1 MSSECNWD
9 SDRKRTELVKY
20 IVTKKNVIELDWKLV
35 RKKKKSK
42 KTDSQLNLGFLSG
55 FACGIFIAFLVYLWS
70 SSLPRPLD
78 ILSILRDRVA
88 SLVPSNALPGSELD
102 VQGEQSHPT
111 FYKYLP
117 GEEVPVPLMN
127 PNVDGGTL
135 DERGSV
141 FLQVGSYSKF
151 EDADRQKAKL
161 ALLGVV
167 ASIESTKGGD
177 SAVWYRV
184 KIGPLS
190 KESARQVKSR
200 LVEEKFEVLV
210 LIKDG

>member
-1 MSSECNWD
+1 M
-9 SDRKRTELVKY
+9 
-20 IVTKKNVIELDWKLV
+20 
-35 RKKKKSK
+35 
-42 KTDSQLNLGFLSG
+42 
-55 FACGIFIAFLVYLWS
+55 
-70 SSLPRPLD
+70 
-78 ILSILRDRVA
+78 A
-88 SLVPSNALPGSELD
+88 SLDPSNVLPESELD

-117 GEEVPVPLMN
+117 GEKVPVPLMN
-127 PNVDGGTL
+127 LTVDGGTL
-135 DERGSV
+135 DERGSI
-141 FLQVGSYSKF
+141 FLQVGSYSNF
-151 EDADRQKAKL
+151 EDADGQKAKL
-161 ALLGVV
+161 ALLGIV

>member
-1 MSSECNWD
+1 M
-9 SDRKRTELVKY
+9 
-20 IVTKKNVIELDWKLV
+20 

-42 KTDSQLNLGFLSG
+42 EKDSHLNLGFLSG
-55 FACGIFIAFLVYLWS
+55 LACGIFIAFLVYLWS

-78 ILSILRDRVA
+78 ILSILKDKVV
-88 SLVPSNALPGSELD
+88 SLDPSNALPGSKLD
-102 VQGEQSHPT
+102 VRDEQSHPT

-127 PNVDGGTL
+127 PNADGGKL
-135 DERGSV
+135 NEADSV
-141 FLQVGSYSKF
+141 FLQVGSYTRF
-151 EDADRQKAKL
+151 EDADGQKAKL
-161 ALLGVV
+161 ALLGIV

-177 SAVWYRV
+177 GTVWYRV

-200 LVEEKFEVLV
+200 LVREKFEVLV